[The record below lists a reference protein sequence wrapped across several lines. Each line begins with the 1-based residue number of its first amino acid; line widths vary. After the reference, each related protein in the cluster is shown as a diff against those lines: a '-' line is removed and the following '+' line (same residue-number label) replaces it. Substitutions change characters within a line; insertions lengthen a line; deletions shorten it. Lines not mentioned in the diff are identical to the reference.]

1 MSSASKQRDVVDL
14 VDSDQQELLAILED
28 FVDRLQRGEPV
39 AVEDIVR
46 TRPESADQLRGYL
59 DSLQFLQRGLSAP
72 GNLATD
78 PLAESCG
85 KPCRL
90 GEFEIVREL
99 GRGGMGIVYEAV
111 QVTLGRRVAVKI
123 LSFTAVLDHEQ
134 LARFAVEAQ
143 AAARLHHPHIVPVYS
158 VGCEGGV
165 HYYSMQFVDGQALD
179 VVIEDLRRSRRGD
192 HVAGVAGLA
201 ADSTKCPS
209 AARYTRNR
217 EFFLSVAKLG
227 AQVADALQHAHD
239 AGIVHR
245 DIKPSNI
252 LIDRAGKPWIT
263 DFGLARCRGDASLTS
278 TGAVVGSVRYMSPE
292 QALGHTHRVDQRT
305 DVYSL
310 GITLYEL
317 LTLRKA
323 FDADDQQ
330 QFLRQIEH
338 EEPPPPR
345 RINPAV
351 PADLETIV
359 LKAISKRRSDRYRTA
374 RELAD
379 DLGRF
384 AEGRPIRARRPSWS
398 DRVSKW
404 AGRHR
409 SLVALSFVFLIAALA
424 GTATAALLIVR
435 QQVETRRALQLAEHN
450 LKLAEENSRQAGIVI
465 DHFGLFAAERLG
477 EIPGTESLRREL
489 LGDTLRYYRQFIQ
502 RAGQDPSLQNGLAVA
517 HFKSAE
523 LLERL
528 GDQSEALQ
536 SYERAAAVLT
546 TLSGHSA
553 ATDHTRTKLAMCYNN
568 IGLLR
573 ANRGETQAALE
584 AYQKA
589 ISLQEGLAADGSA
602 DFAHER
608 DLALTLGNVGLLYGQ
623 TGQIQDVWPYYE
635 RAIEIQERLLES
647 QPDDA
652 TLRRRLAGTFNNV
665 SFLYQTTDPAKALAF
680 SSRSLAILRPLADAG
695 TTDGTAESDLGL
707 ALNNHGS
714 LLGRSGQLDEARKCY
729 TEAVEI
735 YERLATGSPAVVRHQ
750 LDLAVATNNLG
761 RTMNLLGQHEAAQAA
776 IDKACGTLQ
785 RLVEASPSDVNYRS
799 TLGGALNNLGLAHER
814 AGRLDEA
821 LSAYRSAVEHQ
832 QAAWDAAPDVQ
843 QIGEFLAKSR
853 DNLRRVQALVGRE
866 EEAGRVAA
874 ADDDTHD
881 ESYDQEER
889 TVVPSSP

>member
-1 MSSASKQRDVVDL
+1 MSSASQQRDAVDL

-28 FVDRLQRGEPV
+28 FVDRLQRGEAV
-39 AVEDIVR
+39 AVEDVVR
-46 TRPESADQLRGYL
+46 THPESADQLRGYL
-59 DSLQFLQRGLSAP
+59 QSLQFLQRGLSTP
-72 GNLATD
+72 GNPDTD
-78 PLAESCG
+78 PLAGSCD
-85 KPCRL
+85 KPYRL
-90 GEFEIVREL
+90 GEFEIIREL

-123 LSFTAVLDHEQ
+123 LSFAAVLDHEQ

-165 HYYSMQFVDGQALD
+165 HYYSMQFIDGQALD

-192 HVAGVAGLA
+192 RVAGLSWLA
-201 ADSTKCPS
+201 ADSTNCHS

-227 AQVADALQHAHD
+227 VQVADALQHAHD
-239 AGIVHR
+239 GGIVHR

-252 LIDRAGKPWIT
+252 LIDRAGTPWVT
-263 DFGLARCRGDASLTS
+263 DFGLARCRGDASLTN
-278 TGAVVGSVRYMSPE
+278 TGAVIGSVRYMSPE
-292 QALGHTHRVDQRT
+292 QALGRTHRVDQRT

-323 FDADDQQ
+323 FDADEQQ

-338 EEPPPPR
+338 EEPPRPR

-379 DLGRF
+379 DLRRF
-384 AEGRPIRARRPSWS
+384 TEGRPIRARRPSWF

-409 SLVALSFVFLIAALA
+409 SLVALSFVFLVAALA
-424 GTATAALLIVR
+424 GTATATLLIVR
-435 QQVETRRALQLAEHN
+435 QQAQTRRALLLAEQN
-450 LKLAEENSRQAGIVI
+450 LKQAEENLRQAGIVV

-477 EIPGTESLRREL
+477 EIPGTESLQREL
-489 LGDTLRYYRQFIQ
+489 LGDTLGYYRQFIQ
-502 RAGQDPSLQNGLAVA
+502 RAGQAPSLQNGLAVA

-528 GDQSEALQ
+528 GDPSEALE
-536 SYERAAAVLT
+536 SYERAAAVLA

-553 ATDHTRTKLAMCYNN
+553 ATNDTRTKLAMCYNN

-573 ANRGETQAALE
+573 ANRGETRAALE
-584 AYQKA
+584 AYQTA
-589 ISLQEGLAADGSA
+589 ISLQEGLAAGESA

-608 DLALTLGNVGLLYGQ
+608 DLALTLGNVGLLHGQ
-623 TGQIQDVWPYYE
+623 AGQIQDAWQYYE
-635 RAIEIQERLLES
+635 RAIKIQERLLEI
-647 QPDDA
+647 QPDD
-652 TLRRRLAGTFNNV
+652 TTVQRRLAGTYNNV
-665 SFLYQTTDPAKALAF
+665 SFLYQTTDPAKALEF
-680 SSRSLAILRPLADAG
+680 SSRSLAILRPLAIAG
-695 TTDGTAESDLGL
+695 AADRTAESDVGL

-714 LLGRSGQLDEARKCY
+714 LLGRSGQLDDARKCY

-735 YERLATGSPAVVRHQ
+735 YERLATSSPAVVRHQ
-750 LDLAVATNNLG
+750 LDLAVTTNNLG
-761 RTMNLLGQHEAAQAA
+761 RTLKLLGQHEAAQAA

-785 RLVEASPSDVNYRS
+785 RLVDASPSDVNYRS

-821 LSAYRSAVEHQ
+821 LAAYRSAVEHQ
-832 QAAWDAAPDVQ
+832 QAARDAAPDVH

-866 EEAGRVAA
+866 KQAGRVAA
-874 ADDDTHD
+874 SDDDTHD
-881 ESYDQEER
+881 ETHDQEVR
-889 TVVPSSP
+889 TVVPSAP